1 VLETLEM
8 LRATIPTTIAF
19 DTALSSDAPIV
30 LADSTQIHQILM
42 NLGTNAWHAMERGGR
57 LGVSLE
63 SCLIDAAA
71 AQKDPRLRP
80 GRYARLTVRDTGKG
94 MDEATLQR
102 VFEPFFTTKPLG
114 QGTGL
119 GLAMVHGIM
128 DTHDGVLTLS
138 SRLGVGTEFVL
149 YFPEHAGRVVEP
161 EGQAKPTPRGRGE
174 RILFVDDEETL
185 VRLGSRI
192 LTQLGYETAVAT
204 DPEAA
209 LAMFASNP
217 TGFDLVLTDLTMPK
231 MTGPTLAAE
240 IWKIRAGLPIILL
253 TGYSASLT
261 PERAATLGFR
271 QLLFKPVGFQALGLA
286 VHGALQTNPAPEG
299 GPAH

>member
-1 VLETLEM
+1 M

-63 SCLIDAAA
+63 NCLIDAAA

-80 GRYARLTVRDTGKG
+80 GRYARLTVRDTGTG

-102 VFEPFFTTKPLG
+102 VFEPFFTTKSLG
-114 QGTGL
+114 HGTGL

-149 YFPEHAGRVVEP
+149 YFPEHAG
-161 EGQAKPTPRGRGE
+161 
-174 RILFVDDEETL
+174 
-185 VRLGSRI
+185 LGSRI

-209 LAMFASNP
+209 LAMFASKP

-240 IWKIRAGLPIILL
+240 IWKIRPSLPIILL

-261 PERAATLGFR
+261 PERAEALGFS
-271 QLLFKPVGFQALGLA
+271 QLIFKPVGFQALGLA

-299 GPAH
+299 GPSP